1 MVREA
6 RPAMKRAVILVVSL
20 VGAMSG
26 AHGELVVRGTDVS
39 GHRLIYD
46 SILDVT
52 WYDLRFGTTPW
63 PDAVAWADDLVVEFG
78 GKVYGDWRLP
88 KAEPVNGVAYDFARA
103 NDGSAD
109 IGRNIVSPNAELS
122 HLFYVSLA
130 NEYLDDDDFDP
141 ALRNRGPFESLEYW
155 YYWYGSEYQ
164 GPPRNGDLDTDGDGI
179 RDTLADTR
187 GFFFL
192 FSNGNQSSWG
202 GMTNLAMAV
211 RDGDVSPIPVPA
223 AGLLAMT
230 GVIGMLPFARRRT
243 KRDG

>member
-1 MVREA
+1 MRH
-6 RPAMKRAVILVVSL
+6 AVIFLLCFFGTTSQ
-20 VGAMSG
+20 AN
-26 AHGELVVRGTDVS
+26 AELAIRGTDAA

-46 SILDVT
+46 SVLDVT
-52 WYDLRFGTTPW
+52 WYDFRFGTVPW
-63 PDAVAWADDLVVEFG
+63 PDAVAWAEDLVVDFG
-78 GKVYGDWRLP
+78 GNVYSDWRLP
-88 KAEPVNGVAYDFARA
+88 KAEPVSGGAYSYDRA
-103 NDGSAD
+103 SDGTTDVGS
-109 IGRNIVSPNAELS
+109 NIVSPNAELS

-130 NEYLDDDDFDP
+130 NAYLDDDAYDP
-141 ALRNRGPFESLEYW
+141 ALRNSGPFESLEYW

-223 AGLLAMT
+223 AGLLALT
-230 GVIGMLPFARRRT
+230 GVIGMLPFTRRSR
-243 KRDG
+243 KSGRWCAG

>member
-1 MVREA
+1 
-6 RPAMKRAVILVVSL
+6 MKRAVVFFMGMIGVTSV
-20 VGAMSG
+20 AN
-26 AHGELVVRGTDVS
+26 AELTVRGTDAA

-46 SILDVT
+46 SLLDVT
-52 WYDLRFGTTPW
+52 WYDFRFGTTPW
-63 PDAVAWADDLVVEFG
+63 PDAVVWADELTVEFG
-78 GKVYGDWRLP
+78 GNVYDDWRLP
-88 KAEPVNGVAYDFARA
+88 KAEPVDGVAYDFERA

-130 NEYLDDDDFDP
+130 NDYLDDEDYDP
-141 ALRNRGPFESLEYW
+141 TLRNKGPFESLEYW

-192 FSNGNQSSWG
+192 FSNGIQSSWG
-202 GMTNLAMAV
+202 GMTNNAMAV

-223 AGLLAMT
+223 AGVLALAGML
-230 GVIGMLPFARRRT
+230 GMLPFVRRGTERST
-243 KRDG
+243 